1 MYVVGCVTFGR
12 CGRTRFGDTYIT
24 VYESQSIGTSV
35 SAHTGLVHQLYFSTP
50 ELFLRVWRQRR
61 RHASCYQTTHSGQ
74 RIQRQVTSYRPILI
88 RCTSY
93 ARTPAEILR
102 TVYGGNESVPGGF
115 FPQGA
120 NGNVHCKALPP
131 ESVLLIVIEADDTFA

>member
-1 MYVVGCVTFGR
+1 MGVRSWLRHFWALWPDKIRRYVHYCIR
-12 CGRTRFGDTYIT
+12 EPIDWYLRICSHWLSSPT
-24 VYESQSIGTSV
+24 VFQ
-35 SAHTGLVHQLYFSTP
+35 HTGTFSAGVATKTK
-50 ELFLRVWRQRR
+50 
-61 RHASCYQTTHSGQ
+61 ASCYQTTHSGQ

-120 NGNVHCKALPP
+120 NGNIAKRYLPSP
-131 ESVLLIVIEADDTFA
+131 YY